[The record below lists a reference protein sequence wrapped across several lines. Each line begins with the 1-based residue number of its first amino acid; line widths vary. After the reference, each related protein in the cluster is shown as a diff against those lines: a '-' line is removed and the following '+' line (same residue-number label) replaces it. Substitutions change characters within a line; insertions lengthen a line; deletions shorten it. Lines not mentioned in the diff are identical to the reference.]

1 MSKTYKD
8 KANYARFHNREDI
21 LENNLRDLADIMD
34 RHYDKSAGMR
44 SGNNRKY
51 ESDKK
56 VIARRIERAKDRRQF
71 QRELNKDYDIT

>member
-21 LENNLRDLADIMD
+21 LDSDLRELADIME
-34 RHYDKSAGMR
+34 RHYSKNRAGLR

-51 ESDKK
+51 YSDKK
-56 VIARRIERAKDRRQF
+56 VFDRRIERSKEKRQF
-71 QRELNKDYDIT
+71 AREFDDGIN